1 MEFPDVNIKKILTE
15 CNNAL
20 PKLKTYKGGT
30 PVFTVTIFPQIWGNT
45 CMAFDKTSEGLP
57 VISGDAITEAYTVV
71 IHEKRSDIYFVC
83 IENRPCYKFVAKTQ
97 TNDLDRQI

>member
-30 PVFTVTIFPQIWGNT
+30 LVFTVTIFPQIW
-45 CMAFDKTSEGLP
+45 DKIRP
-57 VISGDAITEAYTVV
+57 VAIKQQEENLTPQLYRAYDHRTQQRSRYNNIESGYVL
-71 IHEKRSDIYFVC
+71 R
-83 IENRPCYKFVAKTQ
+83 
-97 TNDLDRQI
+97 LDRRT